1 MPRLIIIFD
10 EFAEFKQRN
19 PTESRKLISIA
30 RQGRSL
36 GVHLILATQNISAA
50 VDPEIMQNS
59 NFRIYLKVAEPQDSV
74 QMVGIPDAIN
84 LTRGRAYFSSNTRV
98 QYQAAFSG
106 ASYQINE
113 PHKAA
118 NRFIRIWPDGKREE
132 INLPL
137 RAMAA
142 SKSAPA
148 ETEAAALVAYIE
160 KTSRE
165 MHIKPPP
172 AVWPDALPER
182 IYLPDLLTKICSGC
196 WDGKKWSQCINWR
209 NQDGDLSPMLPVLG
223 AVDVPAKQR
232 REILQMN
239 AAQGGHLLVFGS
251 AGTGKSMLLLTL
263 VTSLALTQTPQ
274 DAQVYIVD
282 YGGQSSLK
290 PLEVFPHVGAV
301 VTRLE
306 TERTERLFQLV
317 YDELQRRNH
326 LMREARVDNWLD
338 YNQSVSAENHIP
350 AFYLIIDGFREL
362 KQSFEIEF
370 INNVITLLGGSQA
383 AGLFLVI
390 SASLQ
395 NDIPNE
401 LFANINMRCS
411 LIQAD
416 STEYF
421 RIVGA
426 PSESKLQEDAV
437 KGVRPG
443 RGLIRGT
450 PPLEIQIALPTYGET
465 EKQVAENLLNLAEQ
479 MRAAWNGDLPEPVL
493 ALPNLVT
500 LPDRILPTEESSFN
514 VPLGLSFSTLAPIGL
529 SLLEDG
535 PTFMVGGTTGQCGK
549 TTLLRSWILSLSGMY
564 PHEKLKIILID
575 FHTRTLNAFRERP
588 NVSYVGGRSELD
600 PVLQELSDE
609 ISSRHEKIEEA
620 YLSKP
625 RSFEQLKIVREWQ
638 QIVVVIDDYE
648 KFYQSIGGEAQL
660 LTDCLRGSS
669 ELGVSYIIA
678 AKINDLPNSYSD
690 RFIERFR
697 KSGCGVL
704 LGGVEGIDEYNNT
717 RRPAG
722 AVAAGL
728 PPGRGFLVHRGKA
741 EMIQVAAY
749 WDQTKA
755 PEDALRDRIE
765 QIDNEHN
772 KIQVTE

>member
-1 MPRLIIIFD
+1 LIIIFD

-290 PLEVFPHVGAV
+290 PLEVFPYVGAV

-350 AFYLIIDGFREL
+350 AFYLIIDGFREF

-395 NDIPNE
+395 NDIPND

-416 STEYF
+416 STE
-421 RIVGA
+421 
-426 PSESKLQEDAV
+426 
-437 KGVRPG
+437 
-443 RGLIRGT
+443 
-450 PPLEIQIALPTYGET
+450 
-465 EKQVAENLLNLAEQ
+465 
-479 MRAAWNGDLPEPVL
+479 
-493 ALPNLVT
+493 
-500 LPDRILPTEESSFN
+500 
-514 VPLGLSFSTLAPIGL
+514 
-529 SLLEDG
+529 
-535 PTFMVGGTTGQCGK
+535 
-549 TTLLRSWILSLSGMY
+549 
-564 PHEKLKIILID
+564 
-575 FHTRTLNAFRERP
+575 
-588 NVSYVGGRSELD
+588 
-600 PVLQELSDE
+600 
-609 ISSRHEKIEEA
+609 
-620 YLSKP
+620 
-625 RSFEQLKIVREWQ
+625 
-638 QIVVVIDDYE
+638 
-648 KFYQSIGGEAQL
+648 
-660 LTDCLRGSS
+660 
-669 ELGVSYIIA
+669 
-678 AKINDLPNSYSD
+678 
-690 RFIERFR
+690 
-697 KSGCGVL
+697 
-704 LGGVEGIDEYNNT
+704 
-717 RRPAG
+717 
-722 AVAAGL
+722 
-728 PPGRGFLVHRGKA
+728 
-741 EMIQVAAY
+741 
-749 WDQTKA
+749 
-755 PEDALRDRIE
+755 
-765 QIDNEHN
+765 
-772 KIQVTE
+772 